1 MGRAMP
7 CRNTTTG
14 TLPIR
19 VVLEKDLFGGV
30 ERGAVGTGFGAKS
43 DMDSG
48 TAEGLLVGSSP
59 ATVSCRSCVH
69 CPSLASGLECLGCG
83 TMVSYKEQITRG
95 LGKAYLRTFPS
106 TMRP

>member
-30 ERGAVGTGFGAKS
+30 ERGAVGTGFGAKF
-43 DMDSG
+43 DMDPG
-48 TAEGLLVGSSP
+48 TAEGLLTGSSP
-59 ATVSCRSCVH
+59 ATISCRSCVH
-69 CPSLASGLECLGCG
+69 CPSLASGLECLACG
-83 TMVSYKEQITRG
+83 TIVSYQEHMTKG
-95 LGKAYLRTFPS
+95 SGKAHLRTFPS
-106 TMRP
+106 TMSP